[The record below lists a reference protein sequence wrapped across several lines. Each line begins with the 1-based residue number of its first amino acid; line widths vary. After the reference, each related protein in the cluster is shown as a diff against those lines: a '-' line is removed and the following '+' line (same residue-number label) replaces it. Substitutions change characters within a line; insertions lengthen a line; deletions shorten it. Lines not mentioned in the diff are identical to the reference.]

1 MTEYMAFAQNHPLLF
16 AGLALVIFFIVK
28 IEITRLTRKY
38 QQINTNEA
46 VQLLNRD
53 DTVVV
58 DVREDNEVATGV
70 INGAKHIPLASLSKQ
85 LSQLNK
91 SKDKPILIYCRSGN
105 RSGTACQKLSQAGF
119 SDVYNLAGGIMSWES
134 ANLPISKC

>member
-1 MTEYMAFAQNHPLLF
+1 MTEYMDFAQNHPLLF
-16 AGLALVIFFIVK
+16 AGLALVIFFIIKV
-28 IEITRLTRKY
+28 EIARLTRKY

-58 DVREDNEVATGV
+58 DVREDKEVSTG
-70 INGAKHIPLASLSKQ
+70 IISGAKHIPLASLPQQ

-91 SKDKPILIYCRSGN
+91 FKDKPILIYCRSGN

-134 ANLPISKC
+134 ANLPISQR

>member
-28 IEITRLTRKY
+28 IEIARLTRKY

-46 VQLLNRD
+46 VRLLNRD

-58 DVREDNEVATGV
+58 DVREDNEVSTGM
-70 INGAKHIPLASLSKQ
+70 ISGAKHIPLASLSQQ

-105 RSGTACQKLSQAGF
+105 RSGTACQKLSQEGF

-134 ANLPISKC
+134 ANLPISKP